1 MFKRIPKL
9 LIPFFI
15 LAIIPPLINNSFI
28 TTLFISSLLF
38 GTLGAAFDFSMGYAG
53 LMNFGFAAYF
63 GIGAYATGLATN
75 YGLSPWIGMMIAII
89 SGAFLGFIIG
99 LLTGRLAGIY
109 FAMVTWF
116 FAETLRFTTA
126 NLEEITKGYRG
137 LLVTHLP
144 SIKIDNLNI
153 DFADV
158 SALPLYF
165 LILTLS
171 FISIS
176 IMYIIV
182 NSKWGLIFRAI
193 KDDDIATSVLGINIA
208 KYKILNSMISG
219 SIGGLMGWFYA
230 HWIGIIDPDIFSTF
244 QTVYIVSLA
253 YIGGRGTLWGAI
265 LSSFIL
271 TFIFQ
276 YLRPLLIVRMIIIGG
291 LLALILIVFP
301 KGINGIWIFLKKLT
315 FTSKT

>member
-1 MFKRIPKL
+1 MSKGTIKV

-15 LAIIPPLINNSFI
+15 LAFIPPLINNSFI

-75 YGLSPWIGMMIAII
+75 YGLSPWIGILIAIF
-89 SGAFLGFIIG
+89 SGAFIGFIIG
-99 LLTGRLAGIY
+99 LLTGRLVGIY

-137 LLVTHLP
+137 LLVEHLP
-144 SIKIDNLNI
+144 NIKLGNLI
-153 DFADV
+153 VDFTDV
-158 SALPLYF
+158 SAFSLYYF
-165 LILTLS
+165 ILALS
-171 FISIS
+171 SIS
-176 IMYIIV
+176 IIVMYLLV
-182 NSKWGLIFRAI
+182 RSRWGLIFRAI
-193 KDDDIATSVLGINIA
+193 KDDEIATSVLGINIA

-219 SIGGLMGWFYA
+219 SIGSLMGWFYA

-265 LSSFIL
+265 FSSFIL

-276 YLRPLLIVRMIIIGG
+276 YLRPLLIIRMIIMGG

-301 KGINGIWIFLKKLT
+301 KGLSGIWIFLKKGL
-315 FTSKT
+315 K